1 MTITITKE
9 NATSLLIAGTI
20 TEEEFNAFFE
30 ATLATATAEA
40 AAATAGKVHYGV
52 TAGGAINLRGV
63 PGSPG
68 SFGLTLYSATIQ
80 WLAENIDDVVLHT
93 TTHATEDFQR
103 GSDGRVVRV
112 TSNKEDSQQQKARC
126 TAEIARWIIIAED
139 QLAAGFDLDEEWAID
154 QQGSDPELGGIYPP
168 AKLAKLV
175 GKGEYSKDVTSAI
188 KAERKRS

>member
-1 MTITITKE
+1 MGLTITKE
-9 NATSLLIAGTI
+9 NATTLLIAGTI
-20 TEEEFNAFFE
+20 TEVEFNEFFE

-93 TTHATEDFQR
+93 TTHAAEDFQR

-112 TSNKEDSQQQKARC
+112 TSSKDDSQQQKARC
-126 TAEIARWIIIAED
+126 TAEIARWIIAAED
-139 QLAAGFDLDEEWAID
+139 QLSAGFEVDDDWASEMI
-154 QQGSDPELGGIYPP
+154 GNEPELGGIYPP

-175 GKGEYSKDVTSAI
+175 GKGEYSKDVTAAI